1 MSFFS
6 KQLMCA
12 FLLPGGVFKM
22 NDRNF
27 KRHMAYEVIVVLC
40 QLALLTYITRLWPI
54 LLLIILGILIA
65 SLRLLFLSAKKI
77 DPVRPLPQLPAPVS
91 LPSEKDMRSMT
102 FLVIQNR
109 ITQILQG
116 KYPDARWIWENPR
129 AREDIL
135 AGNPVY
141 ILLNRA
147 GGYRRGRVVIRNLQ
161 VLDVVFEEPKTRNE
175 PSDPSPSPAA
185 GSTPPIPPTPSQEDE
200 ALPENFGLIAF
211 QWVEAH
217 IMELNDCCNE
227 SIAEGLSEYLIP
239 ADILPVSDSWEEI
252 CKELV
257 RNDIHGAQCC
267 DDGIL
272 IEFEQ

>member
-1 MSFFS
+1 
-6 KQLMCA
+6 
-12 FLLPGGVFKM
+12 M
-22 NDRNF
+22 NDRNY
-27 KRHMAYEVIVVLC
+27 KRHIAYEVIVVLC

-65 SLRLLFLSAKKI
+65 ALWLLFLSAKKI
-77 DPVRPLPQLPAPVS
+77 DPVPPLPQLPAPVS
-91 LPSEKDMRSMT
+91 LPSEKDMQSMS

-109 ITQILQG
+109 ITQILHD

-135 AGNPVY
+135 AGNSVY

-147 GGYRRGRVVIRNLQ
+147 GGYRRGRVAIRNLQ
-161 VLDVVFEEPKTRNE
+161 VLDVVFEEPKPKNA
-175 PSDPSPSPAA
+175 PPDPSPAPAA
-185 GSTPPIPPTPSQEDE
+185 GSTPPIPPTPSQEDDE
-200 ALPENFGLIAF
+200 DALPENFGLIAF

-227 SIAEGLSEYLIP
+227 AIAEGLSEYLIP

-252 CKELV
+252 CKELI